1 MAACVEEVEIAVAQI
16 QPALR
21 VPVEMST
28 QITIDLPEGAFSA
41 LRQSKAEFAAE
52 LRLTAAV
59 KWYELGKFSQE
70 KAAELAGLSR
80 ADFISAL
87 ERFRVSPFQ
96 VEPGELAR
104 ELGPP

>member
-1 MAACVEEVEIAVAQI
+1 M
-16 QPALR
+16 
-21 VPVEMST
+21 
-28 QITIDLPEGAFSA
+28 
-41 LRQSKAEFAAE
+41 
-52 LRLTAAV
+52 

-104 ELGPP
+104 ELGSP

>member
-1 MAACVEEVEIAVAQI
+1 MESEKAVASC
-16 QPALR
+16 ALA
-21 VPVEMST
+21 PTFTSEMST

-80 ADFISAL
+80 ADFISSL

-104 ELGPP
+104 ELGPS